1 MNPLKDLLEKN
12 RQWASDRQKEDP
24 LYFQR
29 LCSQQAPKYLW
40 IGCSDSRVPANQIT
54 GLQPGE
60 VFVHRNVANIV
71 VHTDFNA
78 LSVIQYAV
86 EVLKVEHI
94 IVCGHYGCGGVSAAL
109 QNRQRGLID
118 NWLRNIKELYDRHE
132 EKFHELPDQERLDKL
147 CELNVEQQVI
157 NVCHTTIVQN
167 AWQQNQ
173 KLSVHGWV
181 YPLND
186 GIIRDL
192 NVSIDSPDGI
202 KDIFKMLES

>member
-118 NWLRNIKELYDRHE
+118 NWLRNIKDIASKHH
-132 EKFHELPDQERLDKL
+132 HELEALEETARINRL
-147 CELNVEQQVI
+147 CELNVSQQVA
-157 NVCHTTIVQN
+157 NLCHTTIIQG
-167 AWQQNQ
+167 AWARGTP
-173 KLSVHGWV
+173 LTVHGLI
-181 YPLND
+181 YGLTD
-186 GIIRDL
+186 GQLKDL
-192 NVSIDSPDGI
+192 GI
-202 KDIFKMLES
+202 SVNETEQLPKIYRMDY